1 MIEKVFNSLS
11 PELIKAI
18 EEHAIYQNFEEGEVL
33 MKTGQFIKSVILV
46 LTGKIKVYR
55 EDDEG
60 KEFFMY
66 YILPGQACA
75 ISMICAAKMETS
87 KIMAKVNEKAEVVL
101 LPIQQMNNLMANHKS
116 WYEFVINTYKNRF
129 EEILEMVDQIAFKN
143 MDERLAFYLKRV
155 MKTTQSKIIFS
166 SHQDIAND
174 INTSREVVSRLL
186 KKMEQKNWLKLNRNS
201 IEIVELPVV

>member
-87 KIMAKVNEKAEVVL
+87 EIMAKVNEKA
-101 LPIQQMNNLMANHKS
+101 
-116 WYEFVINTYKNRF
+116 
-129 EEILEMVDQIAFKN
+129 
-143 MDERLAFYLKRV
+143 
-155 MKTTQSKIIFS
+155 
-166 SHQDIAND
+166 
-174 INTSREVVSRLL
+174 EVVSRLL

>member
-129 EEILEMVDQIAFKN
+129 EEILEMVDQISFKN

>member
-33 MKTGQFIKSVILV
+33 MKTGQFIKLVILV

-87 KIMAKVNEKAEVVL
+87 EIMAKVNEKAEVV
-101 LPIQQMNNLMANHKS
+101 
-116 WYEFVINTYKNRF
+116 
-129 EEILEMVDQIAFKN
+129 
-143 MDERLAFYLKRV
+143 
-155 MKTTQSKIIFS
+155 
-166 SHQDIAND
+166 
-174 INTSREVVSRLL
+174 SRLL
-186 KKMEQKNWLKLNRNS
+186 KKMGQKN
-201 IEIVELPVV
+201 